1 MPEEH
6 KAAEEHALI
15 QEIAEPLQRLP
26 DHPLDDIASP
36 NFPVGLRGYDRG
48 IVDAYVARVSQIVA
62 ELEATRVPEA
72 AIRRALERVGEE
84 TSGILK
90 RAHETA
96 HELAARSRIEA
107 EERLERARAE
117 AQQIVS
123 TAREGLK
130 SLDED
135 TDRVWAER
143 TKLLEDTRRLADD
156 LLAVAERGLERF
168 PPESEAVAPEDDAE
182 TQIMDAETQIMD
194 SETHVL
200 DPEAVRERD
209 LPPDPKP
216 TQPIEPPSA
225 PVERAERDT

>member
-6 KAAEEHALI
+6 KAADEHALI
-15 QEIAEPLQRLP
+15 REVTEPLERLP

-36 NFPVGLRGYDRG
+36 EFPTALRGYDRG
-48 IVDAYVARVSQIVA
+48 SVDAYVARVSQLVA

-72 AIRRALERVGEE
+72 AIRRALERVGDE
-84 TSGILK
+84 TAGILK

-117 AQQIVS
+117 ADEIVA
-123 TAREGLK
+123 TAHTNLK
-130 SLDED
+130 GLDED

-143 TKLLEDTRRLADD
+143 TKLLEDTRRLADE

-168 PPESEAVAPEDDAE
+168 PPEEPE
-182 TQIMDAETQIMD
+182 TQIMEPPAGVEELPPDE
-194 SETHVL
+194 
-200 DPEAVRERD
+200 PEAVREQD
-209 LPPDPKP
+209 LAPEPPP
-216 TQPIEPPSA
+216 TQPIEPPSNA
-225 PVERAERDT
+225 RD